1 MNKKYQVFVSST
13 YEDLKEERKAI
24 SQALLECGCIPA
36 GMELFPASNKRSWDI
51 IKKVIDESD
60 YYLLIIAGKY
70 GSTKKTTL
78 GKFVG
83 YTEMEY
89 NYAKK
94 SKKPIIA
101 FIHNDVDNI
110 VSKKVESTEEGK
122 KMLDNFRNKVKNSRM
137 QVSFWKDTATLIS
150 AVKTAIQELVK
161 NSPSAGWVRV
171 SDLEPELLD
180 NEYKQKLE
188 VTKNWGLQKIFRTR
202 AEKNS
207 ESDPKL
213 EKHNVSQLDGI
224 AFGLSNFR
232 SNREKDVLENLRNG
246 MKMRLLVMDPNSNF
260 VMQREIE
267 ENDNP
272 GHISASI
279 KKLVQWVNDLN
290 AKSKNGKIEIKYYN
304 SMTLDFYWRMDDE
317 LYVGPYLFNVVSQ
330 QTLTYKFIKCGR
342 GFNMYTDYFESLWNN
357 EKLCYYPDDLL
368 LETLSTLQ

>member
-36 GMELFPASNKRSWDI
+36 GMELFPASNKKSWDI

-60 YYLLIIAGKY
+60 YYLLVIAGKY
-70 GSTKKTTL
+70 GSTKKNTS
-78 GKFVG
+78 GKSVG

-94 SKKPIIA
+94 NKKPIIA

-122 KMLDNFRNKVKNSRM
+122 KMLDNFRNKVKNSHI
-137 QVSFWKDTATLIS
+137 QVSFWKDTTTLIS
-150 AVKTAIQELVK
+150 AIKTAIQELVK
-161 NSPSAGWVRV
+161 SSPSAGWVRV

-180 NEYKQKLE
+180 NEYKQKIE
-188 VTKNWGLQKIFRTR
+188 VTKSWGLQKIFRTR

-213 EKHNVSQLDGI
+213 EKHNVCQLDGI

-246 MKMRLLVMDPNSNF
+246 MKMRLLVMDPNSSF
-260 VMQREIE
+260 VAQREIE
-267 ENDNP
+267 ENDDP

-279 KKLVQWVNDLN
+279 KRLVQWVNDLN
-290 AKSKNGKIEIKYYN
+290 AKSPNGKIEIKYYN
-304 SMTLDFYWRMDDE
+304 SMTLDFYWRMDNE

-330 QTLTYKFIKCGR
+330 QTLTYKFIKGGR
-342 GFNMYTDYFESLWNN
+342 GFNMYTEYFESLWNN
-357 EKLCYYPDDLL
+357 EKLCYYPEDFVYC
-368 LETLSTLQ
+368 

>member
-36 GMELFPASNKRSWDI
+36 GMEIFPASNKKSWDI

-60 YYLLIIAGKY
+60 YYLLVIAGKY
-70 GSTKKTTL
+70 GSTKKNTS
-78 GKFVG
+78 GKSVG

-94 SKKPIIA
+94 NKKPIIA

-122 KMLDNFRNKVKNSRM
+122 KMLDNFRNKVKNSHI
-137 QVSFWKDTATLIS
+137 QVSFWKDTTTLIS
-150 AVKTAIQELVK
+150 AIKTAIQELVK
-161 NSPSAGWVRV
+161 SSPSAGWVRV

-180 NEYKQKLE
+180 NEYKQKIE
-188 VTKNWGLQKIFRTR
+188 VTKSWGLQKIFRTR

-213 EKHNVSQLDGI
+213 EKHNVCQLDGI

-246 MKMRLLVMDPNSNF
+246 MKMRLLVMDPNSSF
-260 VMQREIE
+260 VAQRETE
-267 ENDNP
+267 ENDDP

-279 KKLVQWVNDLN
+279 KRLVQWVNDLN
-290 AKSKNGKIEIKYYN
+290 AKSPNGKIEIKYYN
-304 SMTLDFYWRMDDE
+304 SMTLDFYWRMDNE

-330 QTLTYKFIKCGR
+330 QTLTYKFIKGGR
-342 GFNMYTDYFESLWNN
+342 GFNMYTEYFESLWNN
-357 EKLCYYPDDLL
+357 EKLCYYPEDFVKNCL
-368 LETLSTLQ
+368 